1 MSYGQRLQLA
11 MDSMG
16 RLRGWEVTRLELSVA
31 AGCSRQ
37 NIGMIITGAKGPDQ
51 KLSTEKHA
59 KAAAFLGVNPD
70 WLLVGEG
77 PMYLERVKKRPD
89 ELSPS
94 AQEIA
99 ELFDMIPAHDRIRR
113 ALAYNKATAAILD
126 VLQREASS
134 AAPALGYQKQSV

>member
-11 MDSMG
+11 MDSLG

-37 NIGMIITGAKGPDQ
+37 NIGMIITGAKGEDQ
-51 KLSTEKHA
+51 KLSSDKHA
-59 KAAAFLGVNPD
+59 KASAFLKVNPD
-70 WLLVGEG
+70 WLLTGEG
-77 PMYLERVKKRPD
+77 PMYLDSVKKRPD

-99 ELFDMIPAHDRIRR
+99 ELYDMIPAHDRIRR
-113 ALAYNKATAAILD
+113 AQAYNKATAAILD
-126 VLQREASS
+126 VLQRNSS
-134 AAPALGYQKQSV
+134 SVTLALGHQKQSV

>member
-11 MDSMG
+11 MDSLG
-16 RLRGWEVTRLELSVA
+16 RLRGREVTRLEVSLA

-37 NIGMIITGAKGPDQ
+37 NIGMIITGSKGPDQ
-51 KLSTEKHA
+51 KLSSEKHA
-59 KAAAFLGVNPD
+59 KAAACLKVNPD
-70 WLLVGEG
+70 WLLTGEG
-77 PMYLERVKKRPD
+77 PMYPEGPKKRPD

-113 ALAYNKATAAILD
+113 AQAYNKATAAILS
-126 VLQREASS
+126 VLQPDSSS
-134 AAPALGYQKQSV
+134 APLALGHQKQSA